1 MYYLAMDT
9 IIQSIEYEHLSKR
22 VSPHLLSLH
31 QFTSGQ
37 ELIPSATSSSVNLF
51 QLETKAYI
59 DQELSY
65 ETFLLQHPSSAV
77 FQRDSIQQISSS
89 DLKAQILQIEI
100 NYLQKQQAEAIA
112 VGDFTRQ
119 LAAEQAISI
128 KLEAIQYL
136 QEKPKLLTEIQ
147 DPIEHDKSEASIT
160 SSTISNQSLSA
171 NQVDEQIRGLLK
183 TLQKSIQND
192 ESKLPKIHNESDKL
206 SSPHSEQNEKESL
219 HQLSIFS
226 K

>member
-9 IIQSIEYEHLSKR
+9 IIQSIEYERLSKR
-22 VSPHLLSLH
+22 VSPHLLFLH

-59 DQELSY
+59 DQEPPS
-65 ETFLLQHPSSAV
+65 EIFLLQHPPSAV
-77 FQRDSIQQISSS
+77 FQRDSIQQISLF
-89 DLKAQILQIEI
+89 DLKAQTLQIEI

-119 LAAEQAISI
+119 LAAEQAITL
-128 KLEAIQYL
+128 KLEAIQG
-136 QEKPKLLTEIQ
+136 KSKLLTEIQ
-147 DPIEHDKSEASIT
+147 DPIEHDKSEVSIT

-183 TLQKSIQND
+183 
-192 ESKLPKIHNESDKL
+192 KL

-219 HQLSIFS
+219 HSIEDLHQLSIFS